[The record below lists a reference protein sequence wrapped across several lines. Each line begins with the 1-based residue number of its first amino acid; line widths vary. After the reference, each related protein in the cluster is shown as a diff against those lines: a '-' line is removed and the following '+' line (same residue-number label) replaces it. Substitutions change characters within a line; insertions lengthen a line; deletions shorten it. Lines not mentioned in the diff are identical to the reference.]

1 MALNSIQSS
10 FEELKVDDNPKEVIE
25 QFYDFFNNIPF
36 IQNLTK
42 SDRKRAKDLPR
53 DAEGKI
59 EINITEPHILEDMD
73 YFRPSAIHF
82 QKYGCY
88 TKLRPNPNPNSEFG
102 KWLRTEVKR
111 SWYGYV
117 RPSDGEWI
125 PGDYYYYLNYC
136 PIQLIKK
143 LPNGQ
148 SIRTIDFPRVWDGQ
162 YLVQHYLYK
171 ARLHGHHASEL
182 ASRGKGKAHPY
193 DEIVYTPEGKKKWKD
208 IKIGDF
214 LFGDDGS
221 LTQVTDIPF
230 DGKAPIYEVE
240 LSSGHKIRCSEGH
253 LWKVNSHCRGNIII
267 STKELLG
274 LYKRPHKI
282 SPHNPRGYELDC
294 TIPKGEGAEF
304 PYIQTKV
311 DPYTFGLLLG
321 DGSFRNPGYKNA
333 VYFTAEDKD
342 FAVYKTFIPYTI
354 NKVPSGKYSYSIQIN
369 GIYDILDIY
378 GLSQKKSEDKFI
390 PDEYKYNSKAVRVA
404 ILKGLL
410 DADGTVSNGKIELVL
425 SSKRMI
431 KDVRW
436 ICASLGIPCTDI
448 RIKKTWYYGENRKKV
463 ECLDAYR
470 LSIFSDI
477 NLFNLP
483 RKTSQWSSRSK
494 TAYAQSKYK
503 GYKITNITYIGEQQA
518 KCVTVD
524 NESHCYL
531 INEFIVTHNS
541 FMGAGLLAKRF
552 KLGENAQVK
561 EKVQS
566 VVTASDKKYIYGPNQ
581 ILNMFKYYIDFQSQH
596 TQFPR
601 QLLTDLAQ
609 LLMWESGFKDKETGV
624 RKGSQNAVIGVT
636 TGVNQDK
643 LNGSRGVLY
652 LIEEAGIFSDLGNL
666 YQMIRPS
673 VEDGKDVYGLIF
685 AYGCVCAGTK
695 VWTNDGRYINIE
707 DLKREDG
714 IIGYQNNKPVKNTIG
729 TLLEPRYKQCVRI
742 TFNND
747 STLECSLDH
756 PILTQK
762 LHTSRVKGKNTRK
775 RTVTSEFIQA
785 CALKPNDKVLEGRY
799 INTFGTDT
807 LKDARLVGM
816 LIGDGSYGYDNTP
829 KYSSEDAELLNY
841 VKDRYEW
848 GVSAE
853 HITKTGKIYQDIRVK
868 NICPMLREIG
878 IYGQTKEKKR
888 LPYNYQSLTKKDT
901 LLLLAGLY
909 DTDGCIT
916 GHGDHANIVLTQA
929 NIDILQQVSI
939 LLRKF
944 GIVSTINKNKPSIK
958 EGRKDKNPWYNLVIA
973 GRVNIELF
981 FENIPLIH
989 IEKISKLRKEYEWF
1003 KQHPI
1008 KKVCCYSRR
1017 EVIVR
1022 KVKKVEFI
1030 GKHIIY
1036 NLSAEQSHTYLA
1048 NNIITHNTAGDE
1060 NSNFTDL
1067 QEMMYNPDGYNME
1080 KNLNVWDKEGQGRK
1094 WFTFFYPAYLNRA
1107 NCMDENGNSNVTKAL
1122 LEICQDRYTV
1132 KYNSSD
1138 INAITKRISQYPI
1151 TPQEAIIRAH
1161 STIFPVTELNE
1172 RLNQIDNNPNFYND
1186 TYVGNLVFNGDGEVE
1201 FVISND
1207 KPIRDFPT
1215 KDNKIAGAI
1224 EIFALPEKD
1233 SNGKIPNE
1241 RYIAGADPYDDDASN
1256 TMSLGSFFVL
1266 DTWTDTLVMEY
1277 TGRPPF
1283 ANDYFEICRKGCLF
1297 YNAKLMYENNKKGL
1311 FSYFSMMNSSYL
1323 LANTPEYLKDKQLIK
1338 DIGYGN
1344 KACGINATTNIKGF
1358 GFQKIRDWLLT
1369 PYIKIEKD
1377 QEGHEIEVSQANL
1390 YRIKNRALLKE
1401 LILWNPN
1408 INVDRIMA
1416 MVQLILYRE
1425 EKMVL
1430 YGGNMSS
1437 SGQDSGSELADDPFF
1452 TQNYDARYIQ

>member
-1 MALNSIQSS
+1 MVLNSTQSNL
-10 FEELKVDDNPKEVIE
+10 EDLKVDNNPKEVIE

-36 IQNLTK
+36 IKSITK
-42 SDRKRAKDLPR
+42 ADRKKAKDLPR
-53 DAEGKI
+53 DYENKI
-59 EINITEPHILEDMD
+59 KVNITEPHILEDMD

-88 TKLRPNPNPNSEFG
+88 TKLRPNPNPNSEYG
-102 KWLRTEVKR
+102 KWIRTEIKR
-111 SWYGYV
+111 CWYGYI

-125 PGDYYYYLNYC
+125 TGDYYYYLNYC

-148 SIRTIDFPRVWDGQ
+148 SVRTIDFPRVWDGQ
-162 YLVQHYLYK
+162 YLVHHYLYN

-182 ASRGKGKAHPY
+182 ASRGKGKAHTY
-193 DEIVYTPEGKKKWKD
+193 DEIVYTPEGKKQWKD

-214 LFGDDGS
+214 LFGDDGN

-230 DGKAPIYEVE
+230 DDKAPIYEVE

-267 STKELLG
+267 STKELLN

-333 VYFTAEDKD
+333 VHFTAEDKD

-431 KDVRW
+431 EDVRW

-448 RIKKTWYYGENRKKV
+448 RIKKTWYYGENGEKV

-483 RKTSQWSSRSK
+483 RKTFQWSSRSK

-552 KLGENAQVK
+552 KLGENQQVR

-601 QLLTDLAQ
+601 QLLTDSAQ

-652 LIEEAGIFSDLGNL
+652 LIEEAGIFSNLGSL

-685 AYGCVCAGTK
+685 MYG
-695 VWTNDGRYINIE
+695 
-707 DLKREDG
+707 
-714 IIGYQNNKPVKNTIG
+714 
-729 TLLEPRYKQCVRI
+729 
-742 TFNND
+742 
-747 STLECSLDH
+747 
-756 PILTQK
+756 
-762 LHTSRVKGKNTRK
+762 TSGDDMSDF
-775 RTVTSEFIQA
+775 TS
-785 CALKPNDKVLEGRY
+785 
-799 INTFGTDT
+799 
-807 LKDARLVGM
+807 
-816 LIGDGSYGYDNTP
+816 
-829 KYSSEDAELLNY
+829 
-841 VKDRYEW
+841 
-848 GVSAE
+848 
-853 HITKTGKIYQDIRVK
+853 
-868 NICPMLREIG
+868 
-878 IYGQTKEKKR
+878 
-888 LPYNYQSLTKKDT
+888 
-901 LLLLAGLY
+901 
-909 DTDGCIT
+909 
-916 GHGDHANIVLTQA
+916 
-929 NIDILQQVSI
+929 
-939 LLRKF
+939 
-944 GIVSTINKNKPSIK
+944 
-958 EGRKDKNPWYNLVIA
+958 
-973 GRVNIELF
+973 
-981 FENIPLIH
+981 
-989 IEKISKLRKEYEWF
+989 
-1003 KQHPI
+1003 
-1008 KKVCCYSRR
+1008 
-1017 EVIVR
+1017 
-1022 KVKKVEFI
+1022 
-1030 GKHIIY
+1030 
-1036 NLSAEQSHTYLA
+1036 
-1048 NNIITHNTAGDE
+1048 
-1060 NSNFTDL
+1060 L

-1080 KNLNVWDKEGQGRK
+1080 KNPNVWDKEGQGRK

-1107 NCMDENGNSNVTKAL
+1107 NCMDENGNSDVTKAL
-1122 LEICQDRYTV
+1122 LEICQDRYVV
-1132 KYNSSD
+1132 KYNSTD

-1161 STIFPVTELNE
+1161 STIFPITELNE

-1186 TYVGNLVFNGDGEVE
+1186 TYIGNLVFNGNGEVE
-1201 FVISND
+1201 FVISDD

-1215 KDNKIAGAI
+1215 KDNKITGAI
-1224 EIFALPEKD
+1224 EIYALPEKD
-1233 SNGKIPNE
+1233 SNGKVPNE
-1241 RYIAGADPYDDDASN
+1241 RYIAASDPYDDDSSN
-1256 TMSLGSFFVL
+1256 TMSLGSFFIL
-1266 DTWTDTLVMEY
+1266 DTWTDTIVMEY
-1277 TGRPPF
+1277 TGRPMF

-1311 FSYFSMMNSSYL
+1311 FAYFSMMNSSYL
-1323 LANTPEYLKDKQLIK
+1323 LATTPNYLKDKQLIK

-1344 KACGINATTNIKGF
+1344 KAFGINATTAIKGY
-1358 GFQKIRDWLLT
+1358 GYQKIREWLLQ
-1369 PYIKIEKD
+1369 PYTKIERD
-1377 QEGHEIEVSQANL
+1377 SEGNDVEIQQANL
-1390 YRIKNRALLKE
+1390 YRLKNRALIKE
-1401 LILWNPN
+1401 LILWNPD

-1416 MVQLILYRE
+1416 MVQLMLYRE
-1425 EKMVL
+1425 EKMIL
-1430 YGGNMSS
+1430 YEGNMSS
-1437 SGQDSGSELADDPFF
+1437 SGQDVGSELADDPYF
-1452 TQNYDARYIQ
+1452 TQNYDLRYKQ

>member
-59 EINITEPHILEDMD
+59 EVNITEPHILEDMD

-182 ASRGKGKAHPY
+182 ASRGKGKS
-193 DEIVYTPEGKKKWKD
+193 YT
-208 IKIGDF
+208 
-214 LFGDDGS
+214 
-221 LTQVTDIPF
+221 
-230 DGKAPIYEVE
+230 
-240 LSSGHKIRCSEGH
+240 
-253 LWKVNSHCRGNIII
+253 
-267 STKELLG
+267 
-274 LYKRPHKI
+274 
-282 SPHNPRGYELDC
+282 
-294 TIPKGEGAEF
+294 
-304 PYIQTKV
+304 
-311 DPYTFGLLLG
+311 
-321 DGSFRNPGYKNA
+321 
-333 VYFTAEDKD
+333 
-342 FAVYKTFIPYTI
+342 
-354 NKVPSGKYSYSIQIN
+354 
-369 GIYDILDIY
+369 
-378 GLSQKKSEDKFI
+378 
-390 PDEYKYNSKAVRVA
+390 
-404 ILKGLL
+404 
-410 DADGTVSNGKIELVL
+410 
-425 SSKRMI
+425 
-431 KDVRW
+431 
-436 ICASLGIPCTDI
+436 
-448 RIKKTWYYGENRKKV
+448 
-463 ECLDAYR
+463 
-470 LSIFSDI
+470 
-477 NLFNLP
+477 
-483 RKTSQWSSRSK
+483 
-494 TAYAQSKYK
+494 
-503 GYKITNITYIGEQQA
+503 
-518 KCVTVD
+518 
-524 NESHCYL
+524 
-531 INEFIVTHNS
+531 
-541 FMGAGLLAKRF
+541 GAGLLAKRF

-601 QLLTDLAQ
+601 QLLTDSAQ

-652 LIEEAGIFSDLGNL
+652 LIEEAGIFSDLGSL

-685 AYGCVCAGTK
+685 AYG
-695 VWTNDGRYINIE
+695 
-707 DLKREDG
+707 
-714 IIGYQNNKPVKNTIG
+714 
-729 TLLEPRYKQCVRI
+729 
-742 TFNND
+742 
-747 STLECSLDH
+747 
-756 PILTQK
+756 
-762 LHTSRVKGKNTRK
+762 
-775 RTVTSEFIQA
+775 
-785 CALKPNDKVLEGRY
+785 
-799 INTFGTDT
+799 
-807 LKDARLVGM
+807 
-816 LIGDGSYGYDNTP
+816 
-829 KYSSEDAELLNY
+829 
-841 VKDRYEW
+841 
-848 GVSAE
+848 
-853 HITKTGKIYQDIRVK
+853 
-868 NICPMLREIG
+868 
-878 IYGQTKEKKR
+878 
-888 LPYNYQSLTKKDT
+888 
-901 LLLLAGLY
+901 
-909 DTDGCIT
+909 
-916 GHGDHANIVLTQA
+916 
-929 NIDILQQVSI
+929 
-939 LLRKF
+939 
-944 GIVSTINKNKPSIK
+944 
-958 EGRKDKNPWYNLVIA
+958 
-973 GRVNIELF
+973 
-981 FENIPLIH
+981 
-989 IEKISKLRKEYEWF
+989 
-1003 KQHPI
+1003 
-1008 KKVCCYSRR
+1008 
-1017 EVIVR
+1017 
-1022 KVKKVEFI
+1022 
-1030 GKHIIY
+1030 
-1036 NLSAEQSHTYLA
+1036 
-1048 NNIITHNTAGDE
+1048 TAGDE

-1369 PYIKIEKD
+1369 PYTKIEKD

-1452 TQNYDARYIQ
+1452 TQNYDARYI

>member
-1 MALNSIQSS
+1 MHLNSIQST

-42 SDRKRAKDLPR
+42 ADRKRAKDLPK

-59 EINITEPHILEDMD
+59 EVSITEPHILEDMD

-88 TKLRPNPNPNSEFG
+88 TKLRPNPNPNSEYG
-102 KWLRTEVKR
+102 KWIRNEIKR
-111 SWYGYV
+111 SWYGYI

-162 YLVQHYLYK
+162 YLVSHYLYN

-182 ASRGKGKAHPY
+182 ASRGKGKSY
-193 DEIVYTPEGKKKWKD
+193 
-208 IKIGDF
+208 
-214 LFGDDGS
+214 FG
-221 LTQVTDIPF
+221 
-230 DGKAPIYEVE
+230 
-240 LSSGHKIRCSEGH
+240 
-253 LWKVNSHCRGNIII
+253 
-267 STKELLG
+267 
-274 LYKRPHKI
+274 
-282 SPHNPRGYELDC
+282 
-294 TIPKGEGAEF
+294 
-304 PYIQTKV
+304 
-311 DPYTFGLLLG
+311 
-321 DGSFRNPGYKNA
+321 
-333 VYFTAEDKD
+333 
-342 FAVYKTFIPYTI
+342 
-354 NKVPSGKYSYSIQIN
+354 
-369 GIYDILDIY
+369 
-378 GLSQKKSEDKFI
+378 
-390 PDEYKYNSKAVRVA
+390 
-404 ILKGLL
+404 
-410 DADGTVSNGKIELVL
+410 
-425 SSKRMI
+425 
-431 KDVRW
+431 
-436 ICASLGIPCTDI
+436 AS
-448 RIKKTWYYGENRKKV
+448 
-463 ECLDAYR
+463 
-470 LSIFSDI
+470 
-477 NLFNLP
+477 
-483 RKTSQWSSRSK
+483 
-494 TAYAQSKYK
+494 
-503 GYKITNITYIGEQQA
+503 
-518 KCVTVD
+518 
-524 NESHCYL
+524 
-531 INEFIVTHNS
+531 
-541 FMGAGLLAKRF
+541 LLAKRF
-552 KLGENAQVK
+552 KLGESQQVR

-601 QLLTDLAQ
+601 QMLTDSAQ

-624 RKGSQNAVIGVT
+624 RKGTQNAVIGVT

-685 AYGCVCAGTK
+685 AYG
-695 VWTNDGRYINIE
+695 
-707 DLKREDG
+707 
-714 IIGYQNNKPVKNTIG
+714 
-729 TLLEPRYKQCVRI
+729 
-742 TFNND
+742 
-747 STLECSLDH
+747 
-756 PILTQK
+756 
-762 LHTSRVKGKNTRK
+762 
-775 RTVTSEFIQA
+775 
-785 CALKPNDKVLEGRY
+785 
-799 INTFGTDT
+799 
-807 LKDARLVGM
+807 
-816 LIGDGSYGYDNTP
+816 
-829 KYSSEDAELLNY
+829 
-841 VKDRYEW
+841 
-848 GVSAE
+848 
-853 HITKTGKIYQDIRVK
+853 
-868 NICPMLREIG
+868 
-878 IYGQTKEKKR
+878 
-888 LPYNYQSLTKKDT
+888 
-901 LLLLAGLY
+901 
-909 DTDGCIT
+909 
-916 GHGDHANIVLTQA
+916 
-929 NIDILQQVSI
+929 
-939 LLRKF
+939 
-944 GIVSTINKNKPSIK
+944 
-958 EGRKDKNPWYNLVIA
+958 
-973 GRVNIELF
+973 
-981 FENIPLIH
+981 
-989 IEKISKLRKEYEWF
+989 
-1003 KQHPI
+1003 
-1008 KKVCCYSRR
+1008 
-1017 EVIVR
+1017 
-1022 KVKKVEFI
+1022 
-1030 GKHIIY
+1030 
-1036 NLSAEQSHTYLA
+1036 
-1048 NNIITHNTAGDE
+1048 TAGDE

-1067 QEMMYNPDGYNME
+1067 QEIMYNPDGYNME

-1107 NCMDENGNSNVTKAL
+1107 NCMDENGNSDVTKAL

-1161 STIFPVTELNE
+1161 ATIFPVTELNE

-1186 TYVGNLVFNGDGEVE
+1186 TYVGNLVFNDNGEVE
-1201 FVISND
+1201 FAISND

-1215 KDNKIAGAI
+1215 KDNKVTGAI
-1224 EIFALPEKD
+1224 EIFTFPEKD

-1241 RYIAGADPYDDDASN
+1241 RYIAGSDPYDDDTSN

-1266 DTWTDTLVMEY
+1266 DTWTDTIVMEY
-1277 TGRPPF
+1277 TGRPSF

-1369 PYIKIEKD
+1369 PYTKIEKD
-1377 QEGHEIEVSQANL
+1377 QEGHDIEVSQANL

-1416 MVQLILYRE
+1416 LVQLILYRE
-1425 EKMVL
+1425 EKMIL

-1437 SGQDSGSELADDPFF
+1437 SGQESGSELADDPFF
-1452 TQNYDARYIQ
+1452 TQNYDTRYIQ